1 LHYSVEKT
9 VDLLGIGRQA
19 LLRVPAT
26 ENGTIDLSQLEK
38 TLRQCASDGDLV
50 LSLVGIAGATET
62 GAVDP
67 LHEMADLAAAY
78 GCHFHVDAAW
88 GGPVLFSEKY
98 RGRLN
103 GIARADSVAIDG
115 HKQLYL
121 PMGIGTVLFRDP
133 EIAQSVE
140 TSANYII
147 RSGSPDLGRRSTEGS
162 RPAMAMY
169 LHAALHVIGQSGYAS
184 LIEDGIEK
192 AVFLARYIE
201 ERPEFELL
209 AEPQLNIVVY
219 RFIPRWLRPAVRS
232 GRVDAAAN
240 ATIDELN
247 RSLQESQSDR
257 GKGFVSRTTLANTRY
272 GPSFP
277 VVTLRAVLA
286 NPLTTRAHLTAVLE
300 EQAAIG
306 EQLSNRAKYGVGSE
320 VVL

>member
-1 LHYSVEKT
+1 MHYSVEKT
-9 VDLLGIGRQA
+9 VDLLGIGRQG

-26 ENGTIDLSQLEK
+26 KSGKIDLSQLEL

-50 LSLVGIAGATET
+50 LSLVGIAGTTET
-62 GAVDP
+62 GSVDP
-67 LHEMADLAAAY
+67 LQEMADLAASY
-78 GCHFHVDAAW
+78 DCHFHVDAAW

-98 RGRLN
+98 RHRLN

-133 EIAQSVE
+133 EIAGSVE

-147 RSGSPDLGRRSTEGS
+147 RSGSPDLGRRTMEGS

-169 LHAALHVIGQSGYAS
+169 LHGALHLIGQSGYGS

-192 AVFLARYIE
+192 AVFLARSIE
-201 ERPEFELL
+201 ARPKFELL

-219 RFIPRWLRPAVRS
+219 RFIPPWLRRAVRS

-240 ATIDELN
+240 ATIDQLN
-247 RSLQESQSDR
+247 RSLQESQRDR
-257 GKGFVSRTTLANTRY
+257 GRGFVSRTTLANTRY
-272 GPSFP
+272 GPSSP
-277 VVTLRAVLA
+277 VVILRAVLA
-286 NPLTTRAHLTAVLE
+286 NPLTTVDHLTQFLT
-300 EQAAIG
+300 
-306 EQLSNRAKYGVGSE
+306 NRPFWRATLRRTARNSLGDGR
-320 VVL
+320 